1 MKGEKGKCTNFR
13 VLAFRVQDVNRDKY
27 IRN

>member
-1 MKGEKGKCTNFR
+1 M
-13 VLAFRVQDVNRDKY
+13 RDKY